1 MCNIAF
7 FSTARAFKGCIA
19 LGHESIDRESE
30 SKLGAGSEGRHVV
43 DFVIFL
49 VTISLI
55 VGITSST
62 GLLLLAPPYGVTAY
76 LATFVRK
83 SEFSKPEG
91 IVLSYTIVILSTEV
105 LKYFYGHSA
114 LAVLLNVVIVSAFIS
129 FTRFKHPPAIALT
142 IFSYI
147 IHTTISFLLASI
159 VVLGIIIGIHTLVRR
174 IDTGFHTGS
183 NSVNRRQ

>member
-1 MCNIAF
+1 LA
-7 FSTARAFKGCIA
+7 
-19 LGHESIDRESE
+19 EESE
-30 SKLGAGSEGRHVV
+30 SKLTAGSRGRRIV

-91 IVLSYTIVILSTEV
+91 IVLSYTVVILSTEV

-114 LAVLLNVVIVSAFIS
+114 LAVLFNVFIVSAFIS

-159 VVLGIIIGIHTLVRR
+159 VVLAIIVAIHILVER
-174 IDTGFHTGS
+174 IDTRILKGM
-183 NSVNRRQ
+183 

>member
-1 MCNIAF
+1 LLFN
-7 FSTARAFKGCIA
+7 TARAFKGRIA
-19 LGHESIDRESE
+19 LDRNRLTGESE
-30 SKLGAGSEGRHVV
+30 SKLGAGSRGRRII

-62 GLLLLAPPYGVTAY
+62 DLLLLAPRYGVTAY

-91 IVLSYTIVILSTEV
+91 IVLSYTIVILTTEV
-105 LKYFYGHSA
+105 LQYFYGRSA
-114 LAVLLNVVIVSAFIS
+114 LAVLLNVFIVSAFIS

-147 IHTTISFLLASI
+147 IHTTVSFLLASI
-159 VVLGIIIGIHTLVRR
+159 AVLAVIIAIHTLVGR
-174 IDTGFHTGS
+174 INIEFLKE
-183 NSVNRRQ
+183 V